1 MKTEVMKHSDEE
13 GNKMV
18 TVIRKSIS
26 QYHKGVFP
34 VLCYNL
40 GLTKIVAQNTLANG
54 KQFIIKI
61 PDGQTFVNFVDFDKL
76 DDIGFYPN
84 KLRLE
89 ACSRFAF
96 ITLDQKTIH
105 NPMYNIYFL
114 LVDPYYEDT

>member
-26 QYHKGVFP
+26 QYVKGVFP

-96 ITLDQKTIH
+96 ITLD
-105 NPMYNIYFL
+105 
-114 LVDPYYEDT
+114 

>member
-26 QYHKGVFP
+26 QYVKGVFP

-54 KQFIIKI
+54 KQFII
-61 PDGQTFVNFVDFDKL
+61 
-76 DDIGFYPN
+76 
-84 KLRLE
+84 
-89 ACSRFAF
+89 
-96 ITLDQKTIH
+96 
-105 NPMYNIYFL
+105 
-114 LVDPYYEDT
+114 